1 MNTINRTKIIAT
13 VGPGCD
19 DESVM
24 QSLVDGGVSCFR
36 INLSHGTED
45 QKRHYFNL
53 VKSLKTPSGLRPSI
67 LADIAG
73 PKIRVKDLKDRIN
86 VIKGESIVL
95 SNDSS
100 KQNAVSISKG
110 VRFEKVNPGARI
122 LIDDGRLSLEVKELV
137 SNQTIDC
144 IAIDDGSIENGKG
157 VNFPGIALNVPVL
170 TTQDEIDLNLS
181 LSEEAD
187 WLALS
192 FVRSSSDYQFIKDK
206 VKGAGYD
213 APVIAKIEK
222 WEAVQNLEN
231 IIHLFDA
238 VMVAR
243 GDLGVEMPI
252 EQVPL
257 IQKEVIEK
265 ANSKGKPVIIAT
277 QILDSMVDRPV
288 PTRAEVSDIANAIL
302 DGADSLMVTGETAI
316 GKHPLKVIKVL
327 SKVINKTESSINY
340 GEYSKWSTNKEINTA
355 NAISHAACAVSRSQ
369 RIDILATMTHS
380 GYTARMAARYRPAA
394 KIIAMTPFKK
404 TCRKLA
410 IVWGVSPVLVRDYKS
425 ADEIPEVVNDELQKL
440 GLTKKGESF
449 VITGGVPVGVSGTT
463 NYLTVLTGS

>member
-1 MNTINRTKIIAT
+1 MNRTKIIAT

-19 DESVM
+19 DRPVM
-24 QSLVDGGVSCFR
+24 QDLVNRGVSCFR

-73 PKIRVKDLKDRIN
+73 PKIRVKGLNKK
-86 VIKGESIVL
+86 IKITKGDPVLL
-95 SNDSS
+95 SNDKNNQS
-100 KQNAVSISKG
+100 SISISEG
-110 VRFEKVNPGARI
+110 VHFEKVNPGAKI
-122 LIDDGRLSLEVKELV
+122 LIDDGSP
-137 SNQTIDC
+137 T
-144 IAIDDGSIENGKG
+144 
-157 VNFPGIALNVPVL
+157 L
-170 TTQDEIDLNLS
+170 TKQDEVDLSLS

-192 FVRSSSDYQFIKDK
+192 FVRTPSDYGYVKDRGK
-206 VKGAGYD
+206 RAGFD
-213 APVIAKIEK
+213 TPIIAKIEK
-222 WEAVQNLEN
+222 WEAVQNLED
-231 IIHLFDA
+231 IIRSFDA

-265 ANSKGKPVIIAT
+265 ANNKGKPVIIAT

-316 GKHPLKVIKVL
+316 GKHPTKVIKVL
-327 SKVINKTESSINY
+327 SKVINKTELSINY
-340 GEYSKWSTNKEINTA
+340 GQYSKWSTNKEINTA

-369 RIDILATMTHS
+369 RIGVLATMTHS
-380 GYTARMAARYRPAA
+380 GYTARMAARYRPAS
-394 KIIAMTPFKK
+394 KIIALTPFKK

-410 IVWGVSPVLVRDYKS
+410 IVWGVSPALVRDYKS
-425 ADEIPEVVNDELQKL
+425 ADEIPEVANEELQKL
-440 GLTKKGESF
+440 GLIKKGESF
-449 VITGGVPVGVSGTT
+449 VVTGGVPVGISGTT
-463 NYLTVLTGS
+463 NYLTVLTGT

>member
-1 MNTINRTKIIAT
+1 M
-13 VGPGCD
+13 
-19 DESVM
+19 
-24 QSLVDGGVSCFR
+24 
-36 INLSHGTED
+36 
-45 QKRHYFNL
+45 
-53 VKSLKTPSGLRPSI
+53 
-67 LADIAG
+67 
-73 PKIRVKDLKDRIN
+73 
-86 VIKGESIVL
+86 
-95 SNDSS
+95 
-100 KQNAVSISKG
+100 
-110 VRFEKVNPGARI
+110 
-122 LIDDGRLSLEVKELV
+122 IDDGRLSLEVKELV

-144 IAIDDGSIENGKG
+144 IAIDDASIEKGKG
-157 VNFPGIALNVPVL
+157 VNFHGIALNVPVL

-192 FVRSSSDYQFIKDK
+192 FVRSPSDYQFIKDK

-213 APVIAKIEK
+213 IPIIAKIEK
-222 WEAVQNLEN
+222 WEAVQNLEG
-231 IIHLFDA
+231 IIHFFDA

-340 GEYSKWSTNKEINTA
+340 GDYSKWSTNKEINT
-355 NAISHAACAVSRSQ
+355 
-369 RIDILATMTHS
+369 
-380 GYTARMAARYRPAA
+380 
-394 KIIAMTPFKK
+394 F
-404 TCRKLA
+404 
-410 IVWGVSPVLVRDYKS
+410 VLD
-425 ADEIPEVVNDELQKL
+425 
-440 GLTKKGESF
+440 
-449 VITGGVPVGVSGTT
+449 
-463 NYLTVLTGS
+463 

>member
-1 MNTINRTKIIAT
+1 M
-13 VGPGCD
+13 
-19 DESVM
+19 
-24 QSLVDGGVSCFR
+24 
-36 INLSHGTED
+36 
-45 QKRHYFNL
+45 
-53 VKSLKTPSGLRPSI
+53 
-67 LADIAG
+67 
-73 PKIRVKDLKDRIN
+73 KDLKDKVN

-110 VRFEKVNPGARI
+110 VRFEKVSPGARI

-144 IAIDDGSIENGKG
+144 IAIDDGSIESGKG

-192 FVRSSSDYQFIKDK
+192 FVRSPSDYQFIKDK

-213 APVIAKIEK
+213 IPIIAKIEK
-222 WEAVQNLEN
+222 WEAVQNLEG
-231 IIHLFDA
+231 IIHFFDA

-440 GLTKKGESF
+440 GLIKKGKSF
-449 VITGGVPVGVSGTT
+449 VVTGGVPVGISGTT

>member
-1 MNTINRTKIIAT
+1 MNRTKIIAT

-19 DESVM
+19 DRSVM
-24 QSLVDGGVSCFR
+24 QDLVNKGVSCFR

-73 PKIRVKDLKDRIN
+73 PKIRVKGLNEKLKIT
-86 VIKGESIVL
+86 KGDPVLL
-95 SNDSS
+95 SNDKNNQS
-100 KQNAVSISKG
+100 SISISEG
-110 VRFEKVNPGARI
+110 VHFEKVNPGAKI

-144 IAIDDGSIENGKG
+144 VAINDGFIENGKG
-157 VNFPGIALNVPVL
+157 VNFPGIALNVPTL
-170 TTQDEIDLNLS
+170 TKQDEIDLSLS

-192 FVRSSSDYQFIKDK
+192 FVRTPSDYGYVKDK
-206 VKGAGYD
+206 VKRAGFD
-213 APVIAKIEK
+213 TPIIAKIEK
-222 WEAVQNLEN
+222 WEAVQNLED
-231 IIHLFDA
+231 IIRSFDA

-316 GKHPLKVIKVL
+316 GKHPTKVIKVL
-327 SKVINKTESSINY
+327 SKVINKTELSINY
-340 GEYSKWSTNKEINTA
+340 GQYSKWSTNKEINTA

-369 RIDILATMTHS
+369 RIGVLATMTHS
-380 GYTARMAARYRPAA
+380 GYTARMAARYRPAS
-394 KIIAMTPFKK
+394 KIIALTPFKK

-410 IVWGVSPVLVRDYKS
+410 IVWGVSPALVRDYKS
-425 ADEIPEVVNDELQKL
+425 ADEIPEVANEELQKL
-440 GLTKKGESF
+440 GLIKKGESF
-449 VITGGVPVGVSGTT
+449 VVTGGVPVGISGTT
-463 NYLTVLTGS
+463 NYLTVLTGT